1 MIKRDTLTKF
11 LNNYFGKE
19 LIEEARKKD
28 EHMPNGLQWIG
39 KDKIKK
45 LVIGVSA
52 NLDFFKEAEKI
63 GADAILVHHGMQI
76 DTPYNI
82 FSLSLQKRLK
92 FLAKNNLSLY
102 GYHYI
107 LDSHSKIG
115 NNVQI
120 IKALG
125 AKKTKQTIHDG
136 WGWIGEFE
144 KKQGVD
150 KLAKKCADIFSHD
163 VFVAKAEKNKVKRIG
178 VVSGRGVP
186 FQKKKLELVEKGVE
200 LYISGEISEWNPAE
214 FKEMRITYFS
224 CGHYATEVFGVQ
236 ELGKIIKKEFK
247 EKLVV
252 EFIDIP
258 NPL

>member
-11 LNNYFGKE
+11 LNNYFGEE
-19 LIEEARKKD
+19 LIGEARKKD
-28 EHMPNGLQWIG
+28 EHMPNGLQWLG
-39 KDKIKK
+39 KEEIKK
-45 LVIGVSA
+45 LAIGVSA
-52 NLDFFKEAEKI
+52 NVDFFKEAVKTC
-63 GADAILVHHGMQI
+63 ADAVLVHHAMAI
-76 DTPYNI
+76 DVPFNI
-82 FSLSLQKRLK
+82 FSNSLQKRLK

-107 LDSHSKIG
+107 LDSHPKIG

-125 AKKTKQTIHDG
+125 AKKTKQTIHEG
-136 WGWIGEFE
+136 WGWIGEFA
-144 KKQGVD
+144 KKQDID
-150 KLAKKCADIFSHD
+150 KLAKKCAKIFSHD
-163 VFVAKAEKNKVKRIG
+163 VFVVKSGKDEVKRIG
-178 VVSGRGVP
+178 VVSGRGMP
-186 FQKKKLELVEKGVE
+186 FKEKKLELVEKEVE

-214 FKEMRITYFS
+214 FKEMGICYFA

-236 ELGKIIKKEFK
+236 ALGKVIKKEFR
-247 EKLVV
+247 EKLEV